1 MELVRFYRTS
11 IFKENRWSTASDFK
25 KHFGRITC
33 FISNK
38 STNCLGLAEAAVNKQ
53 LTEFALEIFMLYIYT
68 YAVYLI
74 SFTLSQ
80 NDQNGEQIQKSQ
92 MFFLFFVL
100 PNANTP
106 HIY

>member
-1 MELVRFYRTS
+1 
-11 IFKENRWSTASDFK
+11 
-25 KHFGRITC
+25 
-33 FISNK
+33 
-38 STNCLGLAEAAVNKQ
+38 
-53 LTEFALEIFMLYIYT
+53 MLYIYT

-106 HIY
+106 HIYWINKDN